1 MLLTPDVEEGG
12 GMIHRP
18 DGHHALQLPSIVE
31 IFPNRKKIQK
41 PKLQSTAS
49 VSWRLSPCALDDPS
63 DEYAHTLFDRYSIV
77 VPDLDANDGRDS
89 NDGASDDRGSRDG
102 ASNFVSGNCKSDEG
116 ALRSANV
123 CRSICRPNRR
133 PNECTPNRDSHRKPD
148 ERAHHRTAIRPPL
161 HSAVPP
167 RLT

>member
-49 VSWRLSPCALDDPS
+49 VSWRLSPCALDDAS
-63 DEYAHTLFDRYSIV
+63 DEYAHTLFDGYSIV

-89 NDGASDDRGSRDG
+89 NDGASDDCGSRDG
-102 ASNFVSGNCKSDEG
+102 ASNFLSTCLHYYTGISIHTLAAQSPRSGNCSKFEKKS
-116 ALRSANV
+116 
-123 CRSICRPNRR
+123 
-133 PNECTPNRDSHRKPD
+133 KP
-148 ERAHHRTAIRPPL
+148 
-161 HSAVPP
+161 
-167 RLT
+167 